1 MPASKGKYILTILF
15 FALSFWFW
23 GFLASGT
30 LWFLETTQFFP
41 YTGSHLA
48 AAFCY
53 PGGISE
59 YISEFF
65 VQFFHLR
72 ICAALIVSLAFCLLQ
87 ILMWKVMVSING
99 ENGALF
105 PLSFAVAFGAWAF
118 MCVLGS
124 MFTCVIALILTL
136 GTCLIYVNHVKAR
149 QWLSMPVVALLYYVA
164 GPVSLM
170 FPLFLLFRAVVR
182 KDRRSTIAAF
192 AGGLIWGVLPAAWS
206 MFVQYTPKELYV
218 GIDYLSTLGEYSLT
232 FFALMASVAVVT
244 LLSMIPRIHGR
255 IVVPVVFGCLSVL
268 TFAGGWTF
276 VVRNCNPDLERIY
289 EYDRMCCSRDWGGII
304 GKAES
309 RPPVSLAEIS
319 AVNLALAKK
328 GTLLSEMFRFRQP
341 GPEALFPDYALG
353 YVVALTAGEAVYH
366 SGLLNTARHYTFEEY
381 ESYPNYRQSARHMK
395 RLAEI
400 DLVNGNYKV
409 ARRYLWNLDKT
420 LFYHGWARIFLKD
433 PGAVASND
441 EYSSLMQCR
450 DTSRY
455 LYNDSSDDD
464 KRLMLRRLVERNP
477 NGYELPFEYLIA
489 YDLLAKDLHSLA
501 EDLGKVRFNGGIPA
515 HVQEAACLLSKFEP
529 ECDTSVLDLVDHETR
544 NAFDGFHKALVD
556 NRPPKWL
563 KDNYGKTYWYYFS
576 SKK

>member
-59 YISEFF
+59 YVSEFF

-99 ENGALF
+99 ENHALF

-124 MFTCVIALILTL
+124 MFTCIIALILTL
-136 GTCLIYVNHVKAR
+136 GTCLIFESHVKGR
-149 QWLSMPVVALLYYVA
+149 LWLVIPVVALLYYVA
-164 GPVSLM
+164 GPVSLLL
-170 FPLFLLFRAVVR
+170 PLFLLFKAVAR
-182 KDRRSTIAAF
+182 KDRHSALAAF

-206 MFVQYTPKELYV
+206 MFVQYTTKELYM
-218 GIDYLSTLGEYSLT
+218 GIDYLSTPGEYSLT
-232 FFALMASVAVVT
+232 FFALVASVVVVA
-244 LLSMIPRIHGR
+244 LLSMIPRIHGK
-255 IVVPVVFGCLSVL
+255 IVVPVVFGSLSVL

-276 VVRNCNPDLERIY
+276 VARNCNPDLERIY
-289 EYDRMCCSRDWGGII
+289 EYDRMCCSRDWSGILD
-304 GKAES
+304 KAGS
-309 RPPVSLAEIS
+309 RQPVSLAEIS
-319 AVNLALAKK
+319 AVNLALAKR
-328 GTLLSEMFRFRQP
+328 GELLSEMFRFIQP

-366 SGLLNTARHYTFEEY
+366 SGLLNTARHYSFEEY

-400 DLVNGNYKV
+400 DLINGNDEV
-409 ARRYLWNLDKT
+409 ARRYLWNLNNT
-420 LFYHGWARIFLKD
+420 LFYRHWAQTFLKD
-433 PGAVASND
+433 PAAVAFD
-441 EYSSLMQCR
+441 VEYSALMQCR

-464 KRLMLRRLVERNP
+464 KRLMLRRLVERNRG
-477 NGYELPFEYLIA
+477 GYDVPSEYLIA
-489 YDLLAKDLHSLA
+489 YDLLAKNLHSLA
-501 EDLGKVRFNGGIPA
+501 EDLGKVRFKGEIPA
-515 HVQEAACLLSKFEP
+515 HVQEAVCLLSKFEP
-529 ECDTSVLDLVDHETR
+529 ECDPSILGMASRETKD
-544 NAFDGFHKALVD
+544 AFDGFQRALID

-576 SKK
+576 SKR